1 MTEDNGDGF
10 EGIET
15 LQEAEMELDSLLVE
29 ELPDGAEIPGIWSM
43 SAEQMREAE
52 EFGRKFLLA
61 VARLKGVR
69 INRDDFLSAELHK
82 RGFSDAR
89 VQAAILETPA
99 GSGIPMETLDDI
111 SVSSIRLETNKSTFL
126 SFATGVPGGFA
137 MIGTIPADLTQYFVH
152 TFRIMQKIAFTYG
165 WKSFFDDADEV
176 DDETLWKFTM
186 LLGVMMGVGQAGRG
200 LASFASSVA
209 APAVKKTIER
219 QALTKTAWYLPLR
232 KTLRIVGVKVTKE
245 TFAKS
250 ASKAVPLLGGVL
262 SGALTYSTLRVQSLR
277 LMAHVREIPP
287 PNVDAAEYLATLR
300 RVDEE
305 AAEPSSCLEGSGMG
319 EDEPTEGYKSDP
331 SGQTEAARRGAAL
344 RRRGRSALQV
354 AKEASTRISDTT
366 TASAAAVGDLAA
378 RAQSR
383 FKGVRKGPQEND
395 VQEQMAELQAELHR
409 LRELLK
415 EDEEQR

>member
-1 MTEDNGDGF
+1 MTEDNGSGF
-10 EGIET
+10 EDIET
-15 LQEAEMELDSLLVE
+15 LDGVEIELDPLVVE
-29 ELPDGAEIPGIWSM
+29 ELSDDPDGPRIWSM

-61 VARLKGVR
+61 IARLKGVR

-111 SVSSIRLETNKSTFL
+111 SVSSIRFETNKSTFL
-126 SFATGVPGGFA
+126 SFAAGVPGGLA

-152 TFRIMQKIAFTYG
+152 AFRIMQKIAFTYG

-232 KTLRIVGVKVTKE
+232 KTLRVVGVKVTKE

-305 AAEPSSCLEGSGMG
+305 AADLSNRTVGSGM
-319 EDEPTEGYKSDP
+319 EDDESTEGHESDP
-331 SGQTEAARRGAAL
+331 SGQTEAALSGATL
-344 RRRGRSALQV
+344 RRRGRSALRA
-354 AKEASTRISDTT
+354 AKDASSRISDTT
-366 TASAAAVGDLAA
+366 AASAAAVGDLAA

-383 FKGVRKGPQEND
+383 FKRVRKSPQDGD
-395 VQEQMAELQAELHR
+395 VQAQMAELQAELRR
-409 LRELLK
+409 LRALLE
-415 EDEEQR
+415 EDEEQ

>member
-1 MTEDNGDGF
+1 MTEDNGSGF
-10 EGIET
+10 EDIET
-15 LQEAEMELDSLLVE
+15 LDGVEIELDPLVVE
-29 ELPDGAEIPGIWSM
+29 ELSDDPDGPRIWSM

-61 VARLKGVR
+61 IARLKGVR

-111 SVSSIRLETNKSTFL
+111 SVSSIRFETNKSTFL
-126 SFATGVPGGFA
+126 SFAAGVPGGLA

-152 TFRIMQKIAFTYG
+152 AFRIMQKIAFTYG

-232 KTLRIVGVKVTKE
+232 KTLRVVGVKVTKE

-277 LMAHVREIPP
+277 LMEHVREIPP

-305 AAEPSSCLEGSGMG
+305 AADLSNRTVGSGM
-319 EDEPTEGYKSDP
+319 EDDESTEGYESDP
-331 SGQTEAARRGAAL
+331 SGQSEAARRGADL
-344 RRRGRSALQV
+344 RGRGRSALRA
-354 AKEASTRISDTT
+354 AKDASSRISDTT
-366 TASAAAVGDLAA
+366 AASVAAVGDLAA

-383 FKGVRKGPQEND
+383 FKRERKSPQDGD
-395 VQEQMAELQAELHR
+395 VQAQMAELQAELRR
-409 LRELLK
+409 LRALLE
-415 EDEEQR
+415 EDEEQ